1 MEFHRLLADA
11 QAPAYLGVRQAFD
24 TAKRHLSFAPAQ
36 IVVCHHALDRPLKVL
51 VPFSAR
57 HFSRKQCDT
66 HLSAAR
72 ENFLR
77 TAHEV
82 LFTRLAVSIF
92 PVTLSFDT
100 QLGNQAFQA
109 SSQRAQA
116 ADVGQRHQLSSA
128 EET

>member
-1 MEFHRLLADA
+1 MPQVKFPRSLADPK
-11 QAPAYLGVRQAFD
+11 APAYLGIRQAFD

-51 VPFSAR
+51 VPFSDP
-57 HFSRKQCDT
+57 HLSRKQRDT

-77 TAHEV
+77 AANEV
-82 LFTRLAVSIF
+82 LPSRLAASIF

-100 QLGNQAFQA
+100 QLGNQAFQ
-109 SSQRAQA
+109 SS
-116 ADVGQRHQLSSA
+116 S
-128 EET
+128 